1 MGTILVMV
9 GVEILSNKV
18 KKVLTDQNVRN
29 VEIISNYKYLS
40 AKSKVFQDSDLIIYD
55 QENRNLSFAELQKI
69 LDVQVIGRDIPVI
82 QLTKPIDEKK
92 LVEQVLALLHADF
105 ATEQTKEK
113 KPLPVEQEVILKT
126 NIFNSQDIK
135 LEWTKQYEIGIE
147 LIDQEHR
154 LIVENYNQLY
164 LAVYENK
171 GIEYYGK
178 ILDFLMDYVAIHFR
192 HEEALQKQLSYPA
205 AAEHQKLHMAFEK
218 QVKELYASYQ
228 DKEICQ
234 KDLVLICLFIKKW
247 LLEHILV
254 EDKKIGEFSL
264 TK

>member
-29 VEIISNYKYLS
+29 VEIVSNNKYLS
-40 AKSKVFQDSDLIIYD
+40 AKSKVFQDADMIIYD

-82 QLTKPIDEKK
+82 QLSKPIDDKK
-92 LVEQVLALLHADF
+92 LVEQVLTLLHADF
-105 ATEQTKEK
+105 ATKQTTEK
-113 KPLPVEQEVILKT
+113 KP
-126 NIFNSQDIK
+126 S
-135 LEWTKQYEIGIE
+135 
-147 LIDQEHR
+147 
-154 LIVENYNQLY
+154 
-164 LAVYENK
+164 
-171 GIEYYGK
+171 
-178 ILDFLMDYVAIHFR
+178 
-192 HEEALQKQLSYPA
+192 S
-205 AAEHQKLHMAFEK
+205 AEHQKLHMAFEK
-218 QVKELYASYQ
+218 QVKELYTSYQ

-234 KDLVLICLFIKKW
+234 KDLILICLFIKKW